1 MANLTPK
8 AAGARKRKAII
19 ALDVEGGMLRVAQAS
34 GQGKSARITRV
45 ASAALDLAPDKKD
58 DPVLLGAALK
68 KAFDQ
73 LKLSPKEAAFALPRG
88 NVVLR
93 PIQVPQPADIREL
106 AALVNFQIA
115 KDLPFRVEDAAVDF
129 KVLRSLDAPALAPVP
144 AADSAPVAAAGTTAV
159 EPVSQPDGSKR
170 LDLLV
175 GAVKSDVV
183 QFYRD
188 AAKAAGFKLAA
199 LGLRS
204 VGTAACL
211 VRCGLSLPQAAV
223 LLICVR
229 PLEVTIDIVCEGR
242 LVYSRV
248 APLQIPSA
256 DEEAE
261 PLRQSLQIEVVRS
274 LHSYEGSSGFRP
286 VEKVVVAGGTGLEKS
301 VADSLQSRL
310 NIPAQVLDP
319 AECLGIAQ
327 TDSREAANGLAAVGI
342 ALSALE
348 PGGLPIDFANPKRPP
363 APRNTK
369 QTRMLMA
376 MAAAL
381 VVFITVFG
389 VRAKLVKNRLK
400 IKNEVQA
407 QLTDAEKKLPI
418 YKRLKLQSRTVNS
431 WLAED
436 QNWLDHLAYLT
447 AILPAA
453 QDIYVSGFTTS
464 PQHIIRFSVQA
475 KSGELLAELDKKLR
489 AAGYEVKP
497 LSITPASDRNG
508 YNFRTMVELSIP
520 RKMKPDFSKTKPPA
534 RPADD
539 ASLET
544 HGKHSQRRS

>member
-45 ASAALDLAPDKKD
+45 ASATLELPADKKE
-58 DPVLLGAALK
+58 DPALLGAALK
-68 KAFDQ
+68 KALDQ
-73 LKLSPKEAAFALPRG
+73 LKLNPKEAAFALPRG

-115 KDLPFRVEDAAVDF
+115 KDLPFRVEDAVVDF
-129 KVLRSLDAPALAPVP
+129 KVLRSLDAPAVLPAP
-144 AADSAPVAAAGTTAV
+144 ADSAPMPSAGVAAV
-159 EPVSQPDGSKR
+159 ESAAQPDGSKR

-204 VGTAACL
+204 VGTATCL
-211 VRCGLSLPQAAV
+211 VRCGLSSAQAAV

-229 PLEVTIDIVCEGR
+229 PLEVTIDIVSEGK

-248 APLQIPSA
+248 AALQFSGA

-310 NIPAQVLDP
+310 KIPAQVLDP
-319 AECLGIAQ
+319 AECPGITQ
-327 TDSREAANGLAAVGI
+327 TDSQEAANGLAAVGI

-389 VRAKLVKNRLK
+389 VRAKLVKNRQK

-418 YKRLKLQSRTVNS
+418 YKRLKLQSRSVNA

-508 YNFRTMVELSIP
+508 YNFRTTVELSIP

-544 HGKHSQRRS
+544 HGKHGQRRS